1 MKALALIIIVA
12 IVMAGG
18 FIIYDQRLLD
28 PDNGQKVTLTI
39 DNAHGVT
46 TETIKVTYISHDQYQ
61 KMIATGQQQ
70 AGSSQTVSI
79 APGASKTLTL
89 PGDTVAL
96 NGDDGALGFMAGYM
110 DPSVSRM
117 GALLPGD
124 TVNVVYT
131 DQGYTEIP
139 IQVIHGGAQ

>member
-1 MKALALIIIVA
+1 MKVLALVIILA
-12 IVMAGG
+12 LVMAGG
-18 FIIYDQRLLD
+18 FVAYNEKLLD
-28 PDNGQKVTLTI
+28 PDNEKHVTLNI
-39 DNAHGVT
+39 DNAQGVT
-46 TETIKVTYISHDQYQ
+46 TKTVKVTYLSGDQYHD
-61 KMIATGQQQ
+61 MLVTERPT
-70 AGSSQTVSI
+70 GSSQTVKI

-139 IQVIHGGAQ
+139 IQVVHGGAS